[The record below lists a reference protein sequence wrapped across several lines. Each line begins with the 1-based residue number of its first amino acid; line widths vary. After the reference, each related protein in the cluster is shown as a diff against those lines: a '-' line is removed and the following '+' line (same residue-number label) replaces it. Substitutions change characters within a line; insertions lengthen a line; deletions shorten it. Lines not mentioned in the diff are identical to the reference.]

1 MNTSNMRGFT
11 LIELMITIVILAIL
25 ASMAYPS
32 YDSFVRKARMEEA
45 KSSIMTTAKEMER
58 YYSRNRTFTNAPDP
72 ADTDYFDIAFAA
84 SSPQDSSYEIIAT
97 PKANHVREDKAI
109 SYNSIGILVRCDKA
123 TMRNCEHY

>member
-84 SSPQDSSYEIIAT
+84 NSPQDSSYEIIAK
-97 PKANHVREDKAI
+97 PKSSYAREDKAI